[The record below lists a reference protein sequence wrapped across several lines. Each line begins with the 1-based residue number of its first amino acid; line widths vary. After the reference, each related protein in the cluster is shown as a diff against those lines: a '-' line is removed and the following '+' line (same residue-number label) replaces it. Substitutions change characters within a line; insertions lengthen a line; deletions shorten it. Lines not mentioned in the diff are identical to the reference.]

1 MEEKIRQLE
10 ELEKSWEEKMAK
22 ANGQRDEAHKDHE
35 KEMEIRNSGRPQIL
49 NLDQDGM
56 VDRHVL
62 FDLNEHKSAKV
73 GRKNKNF
80 SECPLVILGGV
91 SIQQQ
96 HAVFETN
103 DKGTTLKALC
113 KEAVEFISING
124 KVLKDTKP
132 VTLKPNDRIIFGQD
146 SVFIFK
152 HTDKDQEA
160 SHVDNI
166 DYPITF
172 EFAMREKH
180 DLNNEGNKVQE
191 AIKAKV

>member
-91 SIQQQ
+91 SIQ
-96 HAVFETN
+96 
-103 DKGTTLKALC
+103 
-113 KEAVEFISING
+113 
-124 KVLKDTKP
+124 
-132 VTLKPNDRIIFGQD
+132 
-146 SVFIFK
+146 
-152 HTDKDQEA
+152 
-160 SHVDNI
+160 
-166 DYPITF
+166 
-172 EFAMREKH
+172 
-180 DLNNEGNKVQE
+180 
-191 AIKAKV
+191 